1 MTAYKSI
8 VISSGHGLKIRGA
21 AGNPSGSPSDPY
33 LDEVDEARKVVNA
46 LAETLEERGVDVVVF
61 HDDTSTN
68 QDTNLK
74 TIVSAHNKHDRQ
86 LDISCHFNAYE
97 QGSKCMGT
105 EVLYVSQGPLADELS
120 AAIAEAGGF
129 NDRGGKHNSGL
140 YFLNSVANCF
150 STCAACVPA
159 AAFTYNCEYAIQSFH
174 TFIIKSFCKCVC
186 EMVV

>member
-1 MTAYKSI
+1 MAYDSI

-46 LAETLEERGVDVVVF
+46 LAEALEERGVDVVVF

-105 EVLYVSQGPLADELS
+105 EVLYVTQGPLADELS
-120 AAIAEAGGF
+120 AAIAE
-129 NDRGGKHNSGL
+129 
-140 YFLNSVANCF
+140 
-150 STCAACVPA
+150 
-159 AAFTYNCEYAIQSFH
+159 SFH
-174 TFIIKSFCKCVC
+174 FVISPSKIFASVSGESCRFFTDERLYETVIGAATVGK
-186 EMVV
+186 